1 SVVSFAAI
9 WVVAAIAMGQA
20 TPAVTVVGNSG
31 QASGPVLLTL
41 PIAAPPSGN
50 LAGASQSIQQDLV
63 ADLSTLTG
71 ARVIAPAGARPATDE
86 QSALEQARQN
96 NAEYVVWGQAQV
108 SGNQMRVTGQLL
120 RVSDSHVLAGL
131 KATAPT
137 DNLFPL
143 EDSLAAQVARA
154 LPPPIGL
161 VTPAPQTQPS
171 EPAPYTSE
179 PQPLP
184 SVSPPAPDSGNPY
197 YSYTATVPQT
207 YYSYNTYYY
216 PGYWSPYWDYPYVW
230 GGIGFYGGFW
240 PYHHY
245 GWYGHGW
252 YGGHFYGHP
261 YGYGYRGGFG
271 GGYRGGSGGG
281 FHGGGA
287 AVHGGGGAHG
297 GGGSHR

>member
-1 SVVSFAAI
+1 MRRTSVVSFAAVL
-9 WVVAAIAMGQA
+9 VVSAIAMGQA
-20 TPAVTVVGNSG
+20 TPAVTVVGSSG
-31 QASGPVLLTL
+31 EASGPVLLTL

-50 LAGASQSIQQDLV
+50 VPGVSQSIQQDLV
-63 ADLSTLTG
+63 ADLTTLTG
-71 ARVIAPAGARPATDE
+71 ARVIAPSGARPATDE

-96 NAEYVVWGQAQV
+96 NAEFVVWGQAQV

-171 EPAPYTSE
+171 EQAPYTSE

-184 SVSPPAPDSGNPY
+184 SVSTPATDSGNPY

-207 YYSYNTYYY
+207 YYNYNTYYY

-240 PYHHY
+240 PYHHF
-245 GWYGHGW
+245 GW
-252 YGGHFYGHP
+252 YGGHYWGHP
-261 YGYGYRGGFG
+261 FVHGFRGGFG
-271 GGYRGGSGGG
+271 ERGFRSGAGGG

-287 AVHGGGGAHG
+287 HGGGGT
-297 GGGSHR
+297 HR

>member
-1 SVVSFAAI
+1 MHRTSILSFASI
-9 WVVAAIAMGQA
+9 FVAAAMA
-20 TPAVTVVGNSG
+20 TAQTRPAVTVAGSSG
-31 QASGPVLLTL
+31 EASGPVLLTL
-41 PIAAPPSGN
+41 PIAAPASGN
-50 LAGASQSIQQDLV
+50 MAGVPQSIQQDLV
-63 ADLSTLTG
+63 ADLTTLTG
-71 ARVIAPAGARPATDE
+71 ARVIAPAGAQPATDE
-86 QSALEQARQN
+86 QAALDQAHQN
-96 NAEYVVWGQAQV
+96 NAEFVVWGQAQV

-171 EPAPYTSE
+171 EQAPYTSE

-184 SVSPPAPDSGNPY
+184 SASTPATDSGNPY

-240 PYHHY
+240 PYHHF
-245 GWYGHGW
+245 GWYGE
-252 YGGHFYGHP
+252 HFYGRP

-271 GGYRGGSGGG
+271 GGYHGG
-281 FHGGGA
+281 FHGGG
-287 AVHGGGGAHG
+287 GAFHG
-297 GGGSHR
+297 GGGSRR